1 MWRKRVARGFV
12 PLVLAALI
20 AGCDGGSG
28 KGPESTLPPPPPS
41 TTTTTIDVAK
51 VPATIDV
58 AYVQAVMNSLDK
70 VTGDAV
76 RVFVAQRG
84 PNKEWYETFRA
95 VFEEDVFQ
103 RLQKEFSD
111 FVVLDQ
117 LKSLKTQPG
126 NPVTTVTRI
135 VDSSPTCI
143 VAEGNRT
150 FGPIFVTPPP
160 SDTISGFV
168 QLAIKQSTRDPQG
181 RNPTTWS
188 VVADVNSREAK
199 IPENPCI

>member
-1 MWRKRVARGFV
+1 VWSTRVAQRFL
-12 PLVLAALI
+12 PLVLAALV
-20 AGCDGGSG
+20 AGCDGSG
-28 KGPESTLPPPPPS
+28 KRPESTLPPPPPS
-41 TTTTTIDVAK
+41 TTTTTIDVTK

-111 FVVLDQ
+111 FVILDQ
-117 LKSLKTQPG
+117 LTSLRSQPG
-126 NPVTTVTRI
+126 NPMTTVMRI

-143 VAEGNRT
+143 VVEGNRT

-168 QLAIKQSTRDPQG
+168 QLALKQPERDPQG
-181 RNPTTWS
+181 RNSTTWS
-188 VVADVNSREAK
+188 IVADVNSQEAK
-199 IPENPCI
+199 VPENPCV